1 MLEKIYR
8 HEINSFFGRSL
19 QRMLG
24 LVSNVRGSI
33 TDVFVLN
40 FLEKV
45 KSEAFKAF
53 ESAKVHWRGI
63 TGFFILVIFITDFWH
78 VEENYRGMKK
88 RARSLTEKD
97 NAPERDN
104 VRAAAI
110 YDVEFFD
117 TMLKQLDELRQW
129 CESLES
135 RLWWVEEAMRLSRSS
150 VRMKLPQWYES
161 WLTGKIDTWG

>member
-1 MLEKIYR
+1 MKDIGQHYQLLLSKELDILERERRKDYESLFDDLARQRMVRADIHIEQALELERKYIQCFFKHAIAQYKKFKNTHESDLEMLEKIYR

-53 ESAKVHWRGI
+53 ESAKVH
-63 TGFFILVIFITDFWH
+63 
-78 VEENYRGMKK
+78 
-88 RARSLTEKD
+88 
-97 NAPERDN
+97 
-104 VRAAAI
+104 
-110 YDVEFFD
+110 
-117 TMLKQLDELRQW
+117 
-129 CESLES
+129 
-135 RLWWVEEAMRLSRSS
+135 
-150 VRMKLPQWYES
+150 
-161 WLTGKIDTWG
+161 

>member
-1 MLEKIYR
+1 M
-8 HEINSFFGRSL
+8 
-19 QRMLG
+19 
-24 LVSNVRGSI
+24 
-33 TDVFVLN
+33 
-40 FLEKV
+40 
-45 KSEAFKAF
+45 
-53 ESAKVHWRGI
+53 
-63 TGFFILVIFITDFWH
+63 
-78 VEENYRGMKK
+78 EENYRGMKK
-88 RARSLTEKD
+88 RARSLTEKN

-135 RLWWVEEAMRLSRSS
+135 RLWWVEEAMRLSKSS

-161 WLTGKIDTWG
+161 WLTGKIDT